1 MKARILPLGD
11 CAWTVEFGNVIAPDL
26 NAMVQA
32 YATNLEFQ
40 KEQGAFIEV
49 IEVLPTFRSV
59 TVYFDP
65 LVGDASTLSKR
76 LMDLA
81 NQQTA
86 VEVRRGRKWA
96 IPVCFGG
103 EFGQDLEDVAKHAG
117 RSVDDVIGLLS
128 RATFRVYLLGF
139 MPGFP
144 FMGGLPEELSIP
156 RLATPRQKVPA
167 RTVAIAGV
175 MGAIYPW
182 ESPGGWRLLGRTPI
196 PLFDIDH
203 PQSPTLLSPGDEML
217 WTPIQM
223 DDYLKIEERFAS
235 KQGDWSEFEVRE

>member
-1 MKARILPLGD
+1 MSVRLLPLGD
-11 CAWTVEFGNVIAPDL
+11 AAWTVEFGNVISPEL
-26 NAMVQA
+26 NAQVQA
-32 YATNLEFQ
+32 YAA
-40 KEQGAFIEV
+40 KIEQAKTHGNFAEV

-65 LVGDASTLSKR
+65 LMKSVSTLPQR
-76 LMDLA
+76 LLELSQE
-81 NQQTA
+81 NSQ

-103 EFGQDLEDVAKHAG
+103 DFGQDLEEVAKHAG
-117 RSVDDVIGLLS
+117 LSVHETIERLKSV
-128 RATFRVYLLGF
+128 TFRIYLLGF

-144 FMGGLPEELSIP
+144 FMGGLPEALSIP

-182 ESPGGWRLLGRTPI
+182 ESPGGWRLLGRTPV
-196 PLFDIDH
+196 PLFEIDH
-203 PQSPTLLSPGDEML
+203 PESPTLLSPGDEMV
-217 WTPIQM
+217 WTQIGM
-223 DDYLKIEERFAS
+223 DEFLQIEERFAK
-235 KQGDWSEFEVRE
+235 KQGQWSEYEVKG